1 MARQTRAL
9 LREYYQAGKL
19 GSPIAVRDPR
29 DIALDLSPGERT
41 LYEAVEHYISDV
53 YNAAAAKKRNAVG
66 FVMTIYRKRLASS
79 FHALSCTL
87 KDRLSR
93 LNNGEPI
100 EPERLEEDLGDDE
113 LVDEIPT
120 SEEMVAC
127 LAVAG
132 GVEEKE
138 RINGL
143 LKAISQLSTDT
154 KAVRVVEL
162 LQEAFGDGY
171 QSAIVFTGY
180 TDTMDYLKEHL
191 AAHFAG
197 RNVGCY
203 AGTGGQRRDLSGQWV
218 SVPKEQIKRDLR
230 LGKIDILVCTDAAG
244 EGLNLQTCGV
254 LVNYD
259 LPWNPMKVEQ
269 RIGRID
275 RIGQKYSKIRIYNL
289 AYKKSVEA
297 DVYFAVGARIRLF
310 EGIVGKLQ
318 PILSRLP
325 KRIVEISLMRP
336 EDQEE
341 ARQQFL
347 EEIGQIERESMD
359 AGFDIDAA
367 ARMLEPP
374 PMPKPPVTLEQLEHM
389 MQDANAR
396 LPQLSWDSLDAHTYH
411 ASLPGMKQPVR
422 VAVSGEVFDD
432 HTDSH
437 TLFSYGGAFFDR
449 TLGDSLG
456 NAGPQPGP
464 GVCWLENKGPHP
476 AIVINTI
483 DGLRRPESLSDLRS
497 CIRRVAEPADAPEAD
512 FFRIA

>member
-1 MARQTRAL
+1 
-9 LREYYQAGKL
+9 
-19 GSPIAVRDPR
+19 
-29 DIALDLSPGERT
+29 
-41 LYEAVEHYISDV
+41 
-53 YNAAAAKKRNAVG
+53 
-66 FVMTIYRKRLASS
+66 MTIYRKRLASS